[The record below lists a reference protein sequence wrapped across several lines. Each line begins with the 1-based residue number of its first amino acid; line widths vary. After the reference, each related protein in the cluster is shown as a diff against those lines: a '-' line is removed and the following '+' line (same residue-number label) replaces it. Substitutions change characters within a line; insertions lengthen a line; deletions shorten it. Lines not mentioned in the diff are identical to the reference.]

1 MSIFKKRK
9 PENADYLRINDDDSN
24 VDYDKLIDQLNEINI
39 NNNNNF
45 LLELNELNNS
55 TNKILLLEMF
65 KKVNLLEKKVDE
77 LNKINLKID
86 TLQKNI
92 DKILIE
98 KDYTIENL
106 NNEIHELKADIMEK
120 KYSDEYKYGNSNK
133 TINDYFY

>member
-9 PENADYLRINDDDSN
+9 PENADYLRINEDN
-24 VDYDKLIDQLNEINI
+24 NIDYDKLISQLNGISI
-39 NNNNNF
+39 NNNNF
-45 LLELNELNNS
+45 LLELNESNNS
-55 TNKILLLEMF
+55 NNKILLLEMF
-65 KKVNLLEKKVDE
+65 KKIDLLEKKVDE
-77 LNKINLKID
+77 LNKINFKID

-106 NNEIHELKADIMEK
+106 NNEIQDLKADIMEK
-120 KYSDEYKYGNSNK
+120 KYSDEYKYGNSNNK

>member
-9 PENADYLRINDDDSN
+9 PENADYLRINEDN
-24 VDYDKLIDQLNEINI
+24 NIDYDKLISKLSGLNI
-39 NNNNNF
+39 NNNNF
-45 LLELNELNNS
+45 LSELNELNKNN
-55 TNKILLLEMF
+55 NKILLLEMF
-65 KKVNLLEKKVDE
+65 KKVDLLEKKVDE